1 MVYGGYSYGYWHK
14 KTTNITGGALLVG
27 DDKNTG
33 NDSKVAVK
41 QSLLSWLDNITRS
54 ILDG

>member
-1 MVYGGYSYGYWHK
+1 MEDIAIVTGTK
-14 KTTNITGGALLVG
+14 KTTNITGGALPVG

-33 NDSKVAVK
+33 NDSKVTVK